1 MPDMGSE
8 FAALRSEVHV
18 LRGDI
23 SGLRGQFE
31 RKTTW
36 LRRAVGLLAVVIV
49 LLVVGGVRDIVQ
61 RNEDRQ
67 QARCDIRSAFV
78 ELANAAEADP
88 DLVLS
93 AVRSYDEN
101 LGTSGCFA
109 VSQCRDG
116 SYSQATGAQCGP
128 PPCPPCRHRR
138 DCPHPP
144 PRGPA
149 RAPRPCRRPP
159 G

>member
-8 FAALRSEVHV
+8 FAALRSEVHG

-93 AVRSYDEN
+93 AVQN

-116 SYSQATGAQCGP
+116 SYSQATGAGACSHHGGVD
-128 PPCPPCRHRR
+128 RILI
-138 DCPHPP
+138 
-144 PRGPA
+144 
-149 RAPRPCRRPP
+149 P
-159 G
+159 GG